1 LAFLI
6 KGNEM
11 EAIYLFAA
19 VIALLVLVC
28 VYRGWKLWSLMK
40 GQPDRE
46 TEFYAQYDPARHL
59 RDEEA

>member
-1 LAFLI
+1 
-6 KGNEM
+6 M